1 MDRPPVTKWSSDVY
15 AKEIEKKVLTK
26 GSFKLSDPRLLSR
39 IGYQFQQPELLKLA
53 LTHRSVSHKYN
64 YERLEFLGDS
74 LLGMIIANYLYQAYP
89 NENEGRLTRMR
100 ATLVRQEALGKIA
113 NDLKLSQSLILSLG
127 ELKSGGHHRESILA
141 DTVEAIIGAI
151 YIDCGDLEVLKN
163 IVLHWYVPYLDHI
176 EPTDQLKD
184 PKSRLQEYLQARKQ
198 ALPVYEVIDIQ
209 GDAPNQH
216 FKVECSVAGLPKL
229 QGEGSSRRFAEQ
241 AVAAEILKLLES

>member
-1 MDRPPVTKWSSDVY
+1 MRRS
-15 AKEIEKKVLTK
+15 LTK
-26 GSFKLSDPRLLSR
+26 AQSKLNDERLARL
-39 IGYQFQQPELLKLA
+39 IGYQFQQADLLKLA
-53 LTHRSVSHKYN
+53 LTHRSVSHKHN

-74 LLGMIIANYLYQAYP
+74 LLGMIIANYLYETYP
-89 NENEGRLTRMR
+89 KENEGRLTRMR

-113 NDLKLSQSLILSLG
+113 NDLKLSQHLILSTG

-151 YIDCGDLEVLKN
+151 YVDCHDLKLLEQIVLK
-163 IVLHWYVPYLDHI
+163 WYIPYLDHI

-198 ALPVYEVIDIQ
+198 ALPIYEVVDIQ

-216 FKVECSVAGLPKL
+216 FKVECKIEGLAVMT
-229 QGEGSSRRFAEQ
+229 GEGLSRRFAEQ
-241 AVAAEILKLLES
+241 AVAADILKLLEHKS

>member
-1 MDRPPVTKWSSDVY
+1 M
-15 AKEIEKKVLTK
+15 IK
-26 GSFKLSDPRLLSR
+26 GQSKLSNMRLTQQ
-39 IGYQFQQPELLKLA
+39 IGYQFKQADLLQLA
-53 LTHRSVSHKYN
+53 LTHRSVSHRHN

-74 LLGMIIANYLYQAYP
+74 LLGMIVANYLYHTYP
-89 NENEGRLTRMR
+89 LENEGRLTRMR

-113 NDLKLSQSLILSLG
+113 NDLKLSQYMIMSTG

-151 YIDCGDLEVLKN
+151 YLDCANLEQLKQIVLK
-163 IVLHWYVPYLDHI
+163 WYEPYLGHI

-184 PKSRLQEYLQARKQ
+184 PKSRLQELLQAHKKP
-198 ALPVYEVIDIQ
+198 LPIYEVTHIQ

-216 FKVECSVAGLPKL
+216 FKVVCKVEDLPVA

-241 AVAAEILKLLES
+241 AAAAEILKSLEQKTA

>member
-1 MDRPPVTKWSSDVY
+1 LIKGHSKVSD
-15 AKEIEKKVLTK
+15 
-26 GSFKLSDPRLLSR
+26 FRLPSR
-39 IGYQFQQPELLKLA
+39 IGYQFKQPELLQLA

-74 LLGMIIANYLYQAYP
+74 LLGMIIANYLYHAYP
-89 NENEGRLTRMR
+89 FENEGRLTRMR

-113 NDLKLSQSLILSLG
+113 NDLKLSQCLILSTG

-151 YIDCGDLEVLKN
+151 YIDCGELKILQDIVLK
-163 IVLHWYVPYLDHI
+163 WYGPYLNNI

-184 PKSRLQEYLQARKQ
+184 PKSRLQEYLQARKKP
-198 ALPVYEVIDIQ
+198 LPVYEVVDIQ

-216 FKVECSVAGLPKL
+216 FKVECSVDSLPKFI
-229 QGEGSSRRFAEQ
+229 GEGSSRRFAEQ
-241 AVAAEILKLLES
+241 TAAAEILKLLEQ

>member
-1 MDRPPVTKWSSDVY
+1 MIKTQ
-15 AKEIEKKVLTK
+15 AKIN
-26 GSFKLSDPRLLSR
+26 DMRLASR
-39 IGYQFQQPELLKLA
+39 IGYQFQQPELLQLA

-64 YERLEFLGDS
+64 YERLEFLGDA
-74 LLGMIIANYLYQAYP
+74 LLGMIIANYLYDTYP

-113 NDLKLSQSLILSLG
+113 HDLKLSQSLILSTG

-151 YIDCGDLEVLKN
+151 YIDCNDLNLLRSIVLK
-163 IVLHWYVPYLDHI
+163 WYAPYLNDI

-184 PKSRLQEYLQARKQ
+184 PKSRLQEYLQARKKP
-198 ALPVYEVIDIQ
+198 LPIYEVIDIQ

-216 FKVECSVAGLPKL
+216 FKVQCQVQGLDIMF
-229 QGEGSSRRFAEQ
+229 GEGASRRFAEQ
-241 AVAAEILKLLES
+241 AVAADILKLLEQ

>member
-1 MDRPPVTKWSSDVY
+1 MIKGQLKISD
-15 AKEIEKKVLTK
+15 
-26 GSFKLSDPRLLSR
+26 SRLIGR
-39 IGYQFQQPELLKLA
+39 IGYQFLEPELLQLA

-74 LLGMIIANYLYQAYP
+74 LLGMIIANYLYHAYP
-89 NENEGRLTRMR
+89 YENEGRLTRMR

-113 NDLKLSQSLILSLG
+113 NDLKLSHSLILSTG

-151 YIDCGDLEVLKN
+151 YVDCNDLTVLEPVVLK
-163 IVLHWYVPYLDHI
+163 WYEPYLENI

-184 PKSRLQEYLQARKQ
+184 PKSRLQEYLQAHKKP
-198 ALPVYEVIDIQ
+198 LPVYEVIDIQ

-216 FKVECSVAGLPKL
+216 FRVECAVEGLPKL
-229 QGEGSSRRFAEQ
+229 VGEGSSRRFAEQ
-241 AVAAEILKLLES
+241 AVAAEFLKLLEQ

>member
-1 MDRPPVTKWSSDVY
+1 M
-15 AKEIEKKVLTK
+15 TK
-26 GSFKLSDPRLLSR
+26 GPFKKLNYQRLALN
-39 IGYQFQQPELLKLA
+39 IGYEFQSADLLQLA

-74 LLGMIIANYLYQAYP
+74 LLGMIIADYLYHSYP
-89 NENEGRLTRMR
+89 HENEGRLTRMR

-113 NDLKLSQSLILSLG
+113 NDLKLSEHLIMSTG

-151 YIDCGDLEVLKN
+151 YTDCGQLDVLKE
-163 IVLHWYVPYLDHI
+163 IILRWYYPYLSHI

-184 PKSRLQEYLQARKQ
+184 PKSRLQEYLQARKKP
-198 ALPVYEVIDIQ
+198 LPIYEVTHIQ

-216 FKVECSVAGLPKL
+216 FQVLCQVSDFSVVY
-229 QGEGSSRRFAEQ
+229 GEGSSRRFAEQ
-241 AVAAEILKLLES
+241 AAAAEILKLLEQKTA

>member
-1 MDRPPVTKWSSDVY
+1 MNKAQS
-15 AKEIEKKVLTK
+15 
-26 GSFKLSDPRLLSR
+26 KLNDERLMRR
-39 IGYQFQQPELLKLA
+39 IGYQFKDIDLLKLA
-53 LTHRSVSHKYN
+53 LTHRSVSHKQN

-74 LLGMIIANYLYQAYP
+74 LLGMIIANYLYHAYP
-89 NENEGRLTRMR
+89 HENEGRLTRMR

-113 NDLKLSQSLILSLG
+113 NDLKLSQNLILSTG

-151 YIDCGDLEVLKN
+151 YVDCADLTVLEPIVLK
-163 IVLHWYVPYLDHI
+163 WYVPYLDHI

-198 ALPVYEVIDIQ
+198 ALPIYEVVDIQ

-216 FKVECSVAGLPKL
+216 FKVECKVEGLTVMI
-229 QGEGSSRRFAEQ
+229 GEGSSRRFAEQ
-241 AVAAEILKLLES
+241 AVAADILKLLEQKS